1 MSNKVKFSELSSL
14 DKITVMF
21 LSDPET
27 YRKIVMDS
35 GAETALA
42 IMELDAIDRI
52 KCDCEVEEI

>member
-1 MSNKVKFSELSSL
+1 MSKIKFSKLSGL

-27 YRKIVMDS
+27 YKKIVEDS

-42 IMELDAIDRI
+42 IMELEAIDRI
-52 KCDCEVEEI
+52 NTGNEVEDI

>member
-1 MSNKVKFSELSSL
+1 MSKIKFSELSGL

-27 YRKIVMDS
+27 YKKIVENS

-42 IMELDAIDRI
+42 IMELEAIDRI
-52 KCDCEVEEI
+52 NTGNEVEDI